1 MFTFSLILAIAG
13 AMLAVNGFV
22 PLFALPFLHHH

>member
-1 MFTFSLILAIAG
+1 LLILAVMG
-13 AMLAVNGFV
+13 AALAVNGFI